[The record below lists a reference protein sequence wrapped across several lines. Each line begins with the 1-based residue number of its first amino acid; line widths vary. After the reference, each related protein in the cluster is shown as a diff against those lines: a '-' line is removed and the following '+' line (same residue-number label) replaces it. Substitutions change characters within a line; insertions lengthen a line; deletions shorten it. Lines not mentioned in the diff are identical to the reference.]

1 MYCTIVQ
8 QVRID
13 TVYCCMSL
21 SLCSVMRC
29 RDPGSPEVVHL
40 QSRLARLVGQL
51 QRFAAYHMMHD
62 RGCDLAATGLPREAF
77 LQKLAQFF
85 SVRLCFAFCAQY
97 STVV

>member
-1 MYCTIVQ
+1 
-8 QVRID
+8 
-13 TVYCCMSL
+13 
-21 SLCSVMRC
+21 MRC

-62 RGCDLAATGLPREAF
+62 RGCDLAATGLPRETF

-85 SVRLCFAFCAQY
+85 SVRTLCELCFAFCAQY
-97 STVV
+97 SSVQNSILYCTVWHKHNPL